1 MDTDL
6 YDAIHS
12 FDFFKSSPS
21 SRVVNIFDTYDFE
34 HDEDAYNTIP
44 GIAVETMYRAQEAGV
59 LKPYFVLFEVAV

>member
-6 YDAIHS
+6 YYAIHS